1 MQSME
6 KIRVQILKRDIRPE
20 EKLKALTQADT
31 TKNVLVQYLKYL
43 EFAFQYSNNYPDN
56 VPKGPIDAKT
66 QKEFSDAQMI
76 YQNLL

>member
-43 EFAFQYSNNYPDN
+43 EFAF
-56 VPKGPIDAKT
+56 
-66 QKEFSDAQMI
+66 
-76 YQNLL
+76 